1 MLTLLRSHRFANAE
15 AAAGTPEAAPA
26 MASSSSRSKGAA
38 AASSTAVAVAIAA
51 NRPYP
56 IGAVVRPRSRL
67 TAEALRAALIV
78 EKNAAGAATGD
89 DDGTATA
96 AKKKARKKKKAP
108 SNSLKALLS
117 RAMPHGSAI
126 AEHVAVAAGLDPER
140 DVLDSQGGGG
150 GGGDEEGDGCPPRLS
165 LSDGEVEAL
174 LRAAAGVE
182 DWIDRCETVV
192 GETLIAEEEG
202 EGEGGGEGGGGG
214 GGGGSKA
221 TVAAE
226 EEKGKGAGKAAVE
239 PPSGYLTVE
248 EGEESAS
255 LPEGDDDDARSRS
268 VVYNTFEAFPLA
280 QHEKKEGSGTAAAG
294 EGKGDGEGLG
304 AGKRTPTISFPTFD
318 AAVDEYFSKIARQ
331 REAAAARAR
340 DAAIAARGERIASD
354 QARRADQLQRDADDA
369 RAAAEALEA
378 ALCPAEEAIGAVV
391 GALAAGARWDEL
403 ERTIRAEA
411 AAGNPVAARVASLDL
426 KKNRATLW
434 LPRVAGGGEEAAGGG
449 EEAAGGGEEAAGRG
463 GGGEGG
469 GGGKEAGLSPPPQSL
484 VRVDVDLS
492 LTAHAN
498 AAALH
503 QRRRAALLKLD
514 KTRGGHAR
522 AAAAAAASA
531 DGQRRAAAA
540 SAAARDAARAFR
552 PLWFQR
558 FDWFLTSEG
567 YLVLCGRD
575 SVRERERRRGAFFS
589 FIFLIGGVLEKGSL
603 SHVFPFERRAAER
616 SSLSLV
622 FPFKRRAAERRSLSR
637 ISFEG
642 SDRGA
647 KRLSIVFLR
656 AKRGSFS

>member
-1 MLTLLRSHRFANAE
+1 M
-15 AAAGTPEAAPA
+15 
-26 MASSSSRSKGAA
+26 
-38 AASSTAVAVAIAA
+38 
-51 NRPYP
+51 
-56 IGAVVRPRSRL
+56 
-67 TAEALRAALIV
+67 
-78 EKNAAGAATGD
+78 
-89 DDGTATA
+89 
-96 AKKKARKKKKAP
+96 
-108 SNSLKALLS
+108 
-117 RAMPHGSAI
+117 
-126 AEHVAVAAGLDPER
+126 
-140 DVLDSQGGGG
+140 
-150 GGGDEEGDGCPPRLS
+150 
-165 LSDGEVEAL
+165 
-174 LRAAAGVE
+174 
-182 DWIDRCETVV
+182 
-192 GETLIAEEEG
+192 
-202 EGEGGGEGGGGG
+202 
-214 GGGGSKA
+214 
-221 TVAAE
+221 AAE

-469 GGGKEAGLSPPPQSL
+469 RGGKEAGLSPPPQSL

-603 SHVFPFERRAAER
+603 SLVFPFE
-616 SSLSLV
+616 
-622 FPFKRRAAERRSLSR
+622 RRAAERRSLSR